1 MLVPEQFTM
10 QTQKDLC
17 FAHPAKGI
25 LNIDVLSFERLAYRI
40 FQEVGH
46 DSRTIIDDEGKNLI
60 LRRVAGECKD
70 ELVILKKNLKKQG
83 YINEV
88 IKKGWSYDRL
98 GAIEKAILINGC
110 AEFDLK
116 EVEAAVIINESVEL
130 AKKFCDED
138 TYKLINRILDVI

>member
-1 MLVPEQFTM
+1 MMNRSELREKAMITVYQYLLVKRDTKQLIEDTFEM
-10 QTQKDLC
+10 EQKDIPQY
-17 FAHPAKGI
+17 FVKVIHTA
-25 LNIDVLSFERLAYRI
+25 IDNEEKY
-40 FQEVGH
+40 
-46 DSRTIIDDEGKNLI
+46 K
-60 LRRVAGECKD
+60 
-70 ELVILKKNLKKQG
+70 G

-130 AKKFCDED
+130 AKKYCDED

>member
-1 MLVPEQFTM
+1 MNRSELREKAMITVYQYLLVKRDTKQLIEDAFEM
-10 QTQKDLC
+10 GQKDIPEY
-17 FAHPAKGI
+17 FVKVIHTA
-25 LNIDVLSFERLAYRI
+25 IDNEEKY
-40 FQEVGH
+40 
-46 DSRTIIDDEGKNLI
+46 K
-60 LRRVAGECKD
+60 
-70 ELVILKKNLKKQG
+70 G

>member
-1 MLVPEQFTM
+1 MNRSELREKAMITVYQYLLVKRDTKQLIEDVFEM
-10 QTQKDLC
+10 EQKDIPEYFVKLIHT
-17 FAHPAKGI
+17 A
-25 LNIDVLSFERLAYRI
+25 IDNEEKY
-40 FQEVGH
+40 
-46 DSRTIIDDEGKNLI
+46 K
-60 LRRVAGECKD
+60 
-70 ELVILKKNLKKQG
+70 G

-130 AKKFCDED
+130 AKKYCDED

>member
-1 MLVPEQFTM
+1 MNRSELREKAMITVYQYLLVKRDTKQLIEDAFEM
-10 QTQKDLC
+10 EQKDIPEYFVKLIHT
-17 FAHPAKGI
+17 A
-25 LNIDVLSFERLAYRI
+25 IDNEEKY
-40 FQEVGH
+40 
-46 DSRTIIDDEGKNLI
+46 K
-60 LRRVAGECKD
+60 
-70 ELVILKKNLKKQG
+70 G

-130 AKKFCDED
+130 AKKYCD
-138 TYKLINRILDVI
+138 

>member
-1 MLVPEQFTM
+1 MNRSELREKAMITVYQYLLVKRDTKQLIEDAFEM
-10 QTQKDLC
+10 EQKDIPEYLVKVIHT
-17 FAHPAKGI
+17 A
-25 LNIDVLSFERLAYRI
+25 IDNEEKYK
-40 FQEVGH
+40 E
-46 DSRTIIDDEGKNLI
+46 
-60 LRRVAGECKD
+60 
-70 ELVILKKNLKKQG
+70 

-130 AKKFCDED
+130 AKKYCDED

>member
-1 MLVPEQFTM
+1 MNRSELREKAMITVYQYLLVKRDTKQLIEDAFERE
-10 QTQKDLC
+10 QKDIPEY
-17 FAHPAKGI
+17 FVKVIHTA
-25 LNIDVLSFERLAYRI
+25 IDNEEKY
-40 FQEVGH
+40 
-46 DSRTIIDDEGKNLI
+46 K
-60 LRRVAGECKD
+60 
-70 ELVILKKNLKKQG
+70 G

>member
-1 MLVPEQFTM
+1 MNRSELREKAMITVYQYLLVKRDTKQLIEDAFEM
-10 QTQKDLC
+10 EQKDISEY
-17 FAHPAKGI
+17 FVKVIHTA
-25 LNIDVLSFERLAYRI
+25 IDNEEKY
-40 FQEVGH
+40 
-46 DSRTIIDDEGKNLI
+46 K
-60 LRRVAGECKD
+60 
-70 ELVILKKNLKKQG
+70 G

-130 AKKFCDED
+130 AKKYCDED

>member
-1 MLVPEQFTM
+1 MNRSELREKAMITVYQYLLVKRDTKQLIEDAFEM
-10 QTQKDLC
+10 KQKDIPEY
-17 FAHPAKGI
+17 FVKVIHTA
-25 LNIDVLSFERLAYRI
+25 IDNEEKY
-40 FQEVGH
+40 
-46 DSRTIIDDEGKNLI
+46 K
-60 LRRVAGECKD
+60 
-70 ELVILKKNLKKQG
+70 G

>member
-1 MLVPEQFTM
+1 MNRSELREKAMITVYQYLLVKRDTKQLIEDTFEM
-10 QTQKDLC
+10 EQKDIPQY
-17 FAHPAKGI
+17 FVKVIHTA
-25 LNIDVLSFERLAYRI
+25 IDNEEKY
-40 FQEVGH
+40 
-46 DSRTIIDDEGKNLI
+46 K
-60 LRRVAGECKD
+60 
-70 ELVILKKNLKKQG
+70 G

-130 AKKFCDED
+130 AKKYCDED

>member
-1 MLVPEQFTM
+1 MNRSELREKAMITVYQYLLVKRDTKQLIEDAFEM
-10 QTQKDLC
+10 VQKDIPEY
-17 FAHPAKGI
+17 FVKVIHTA
-25 LNIDVLSFERLAYRI
+25 IDNEEKY
-40 FQEVGH
+40 
-46 DSRTIIDDEGKNLI
+46 K
-60 LRRVAGECKD
+60 
-70 ELVILKKNLKKQG
+70 G

-130 AKKFCDED
+130 AKKYCDED

>member
-1 MLVPEQFTM
+1 MMNRSELREKAMITVYQYLLVKRDTKQLIEDSFEM
-10 QTQKDLC
+10 EQKDIPEY
-17 FAHPAKGI
+17 FVKVIHTA
-25 LNIDVLSFERLAYRI
+25 IDNEEKY
-40 FQEVGH
+40 
-46 DSRTIIDDEGKNLI
+46 K
-60 LRRVAGECKD
+60 
-70 ELVILKKNLKKQG
+70 G

-130 AKKFCDED
+130 AKKYCDED

>member
-1 MLVPEQFTM
+1 MNRSELREKAMITVYQYLLVKRDTKQLIEDAFEM
-10 QTQKDLC
+10 GQKDIPEY
-17 FAHPAKGI
+17 FVKVIHTAIDNEEKYKGY
-25 LNIDVLSFERLAYRI
+25 S
-40 FQEVGH
+40 
-46 DSRTIIDDEGKNLI
+46 
-60 LRRVAGECKD
+60 
-70 ELVILKKNLKKQG
+70 
-83 YINEV
+83 NEV

-130 AKKFCDED
+130 AKKYCDED

>member
-1 MLVPEQFTM
+1 MNRSELREKAMITVYQYLLVKRDTKQLIEDAFEM
-10 QTQKDLC
+10 GQKDIPEY
-17 FAHPAKGI
+17 FVKVIHTA
-25 LNIDVLSFERLAYRI
+25 IDNEEKY
-40 FQEVGH
+40 
-46 DSRTIIDDEGKNLI
+46 K
-60 LRRVAGECKD
+60 
-70 ELVILKKNLKKQG
+70 G

-130 AKKFCDED
+130 AKKYCDED

>member
-1 MLVPEQFTM
+1 MMNRSELREKAMITVYQYLLVKRDTKQLIEDAFEVE
-10 QTQKDLC
+10 QKDIPES
-17 FAHPAKGI
+17 FVKVIHTA
-25 LNIDVLSFERLAYRI
+25 IDNEEKY
-40 FQEVGH
+40 
-46 DSRTIIDDEGKNLI
+46 K
-60 LRRVAGECKD
+60 
-70 ELVILKKNLKKQG
+70 G